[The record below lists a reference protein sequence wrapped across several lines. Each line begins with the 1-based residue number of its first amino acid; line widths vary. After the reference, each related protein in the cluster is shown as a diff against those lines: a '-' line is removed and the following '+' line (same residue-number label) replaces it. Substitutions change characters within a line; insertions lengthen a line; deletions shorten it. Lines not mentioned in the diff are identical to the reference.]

1 MNTNGYIKARRGMVI
16 IVDECVLTDAAI
28 FAAMQ
33 KYKKDLEVG
42 RIMMDSCSM
51 LLERMD
57 VPDCTFV
64 DPDSRLHNW
73 KDFIQN
79 PARPGRQIK
88 KQRAPKQSFRAQMR
102 SVNRNR

>member
-1 MNTNGYIKARRGMVI
+1 MLVFSHEEVFHQIGKQTLIDGLVELELRI
-16 IVDECVLTDAAI
+16 INAYNLGE
-28 FAAMQ
+28 
-33 KYKKDLEVG
+33 
-42 RIMMDSCSM
+42 
-51 LLERMD
+51 
-57 VPDCTFV
+57 
-64 DPDSRLHNW
+64 LHIQSNRNW